1 MRMSCDRDRNARAG
15 ANRWRWPLERLRP
28 FEYGSVELF
37 RKTGDFVDDVRLFEG
52 EP

>member
-1 MRMSCDRDRNARAG
+1 LATGKA
-15 ANRWRWPLERLRP
+15 APA
-28 FEYGSVELF
+28 FEYGSVELL